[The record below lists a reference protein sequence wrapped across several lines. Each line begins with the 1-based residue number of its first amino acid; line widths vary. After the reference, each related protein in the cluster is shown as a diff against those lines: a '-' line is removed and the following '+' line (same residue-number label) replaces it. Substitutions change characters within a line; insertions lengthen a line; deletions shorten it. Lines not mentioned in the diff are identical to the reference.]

1 MRFYKSL
8 LDSDMQLDR
17 QWLCPGQCKIM
28 FEWPVAG
35 SHQIVAFLN
44 LSVEIIPHTFP
55 VSNE

>member
-8 LDSDMQLDR
+8 LDSDMQLDS
-17 QWLCPGQCKIM
+17 QCKIM